1 MIDYIIVLCIWSL
14 FGILFFNKVTDMNKE
29 INPIK
34 MNFLIIISGP
44 LVWVLKLG
52 CFITI
57 AFIFIGKIMN
67 KELNNFC
74 MWFGE

>member
-14 FGILFFNKVTDMNKE
+14 FGVFFFNRVIKMNKK

-44 LVWVLKLG
+44 LMWVLKLG
-52 CFITI
+52 CFTVR
-57 AFIFIGKIMN
+57 AFTFIGKIMGKGFN
-67 KELNNFC
+67 RFC
-74 MWFGE
+74 LWFGE